1 MLRSHRRQRPLTDN
15 KEKPQPHS
23 VDPALP
29 VSVGGE
35 TKNRRSL
42 LSGVYVRGSKRSHQ
56 SALQSVTVVDSTT
69 LRWLST
75 CEFSCASS
83 VSDSFCRVDT
93 ASTETVCEFI
103 ATVESRLADSF
114 LSRGYGDDAC
124 LSDSLRVL
132 AVTSKRFYSAR
143 NCRQFQHVE
152 YHGTTHRYRSCV
164 TRNREIVEREP
175 RTFIH
180 VIR

>member
-1 MLRSHRRQRPLTDN
+1 MTSADGACRDPGCPNHYDLSWNRHVDCIVKKAAKRVYMLYQ
-15 KEKPQPHS
+15 
-23 VDPALP
+23 
-29 VSVGGE
+29 
-35 TKNRRSL
+35 
-42 LSGVYVRGSKRSHQ
+42 
-56 SALQSVTVVDSTT
+56 

-114 LSRGYGDDAC
+114 LSRGYGHDAC

-132 AVTSKRFYSAR
+132 AATSKRFYSAR